1 MYAQA
6 KERISAMNHET
17 KDSIASYLSKVMNS
31 ENTKLPKNKVKV
43 RIAGEEFV
51 IMAAESDEYIRR
63 VASFVDAKVSAIRAN
78 SRIPLMDA
86 VVLAT
91 CNLTDEL
98 FKSQESV
105 ENLRMQLKS
114 YIDDIARLRSELN
127 DARREIAR
135 LMK

>member
-1 MYAQA
+1 
-6 KERISAMNHET
+6 MNNET

-31 ENTKLPKNKVKV
+31 ESTKLPKNKVKV

-63 VASFVDAKVSAIRAN
+63 VASYVDSKVADIRAN
-78 SRIPLMDA
+78 TRIPLMDA
-86 VVLAT
+86 IVLAS
-91 CNLTDEL
+91 CNLTDDY

-105 ENLRMQLKS
+105 ENLRMQLKG
-114 YIDDIARLRSELN
+114 YIDDIARLRAELN

-135 LMK
+135 LTK

>member
-1 MYAQA
+1 
-6 KERISAMNHET
+6 MNNET

-31 ENTKLPKNKVKV
+31 ESTKLPKNKVKV

-63 VASFVDAKVSAIRAN
+63 VASYVDSKVADIRAN
-78 SRIPLMDA
+78 ARIPLMDA
-86 VVLAT
+86 IVLAS
-91 CNLTDEL
+91 CNLTDDY

-105 ENLRMQLKS
+105 ENLRMQLKG
-114 YIDDIARLRSELN
+114 YIDDIARLRAELN

-135 LMK
+135 LTK

>member
-1 MYAQA
+1 
-6 KERISAMNHET
+6 MNNET

-31 ENTKLPKNKVKV
+31 DSTKLPKNKVKV

-51 IMAAESDEYIRR
+51 IMAAESDEYILR
-63 VASFVDAKVSAIRAN
+63 VASYVDAKVADIRAN

-86 VVLAT
+86 IVLAS
-91 CNLTDEL
+91 CNLTDDY

-105 ENLRMQLKS
+105 ENLRMQLKG
-114 YIDDIARLRSELN
+114 YIDDIARLRAELN

-135 LMK
+135 LTK